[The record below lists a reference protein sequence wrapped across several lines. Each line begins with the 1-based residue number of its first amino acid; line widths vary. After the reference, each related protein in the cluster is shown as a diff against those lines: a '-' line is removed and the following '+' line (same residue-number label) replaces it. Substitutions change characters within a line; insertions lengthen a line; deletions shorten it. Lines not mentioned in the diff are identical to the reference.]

1 MTVQP
6 ETEEQPTELFVV
18 QVPEGIAMIDTGC
31 RAAVGGTSWHKALQS
46 TMLALGRRFRSE
58 TQEDFQFGP
67 GEPIRSSRRSIY
79 DVVVLG
85 RDKVLK
91 ISEVP
96 VECPGL
102 IGPD

>member
-1 MTVQP
+1 
-6 ETEEQPTELFVV
+6 
-18 QVPEGIAMIDTGC
+18 MIDTGC

-46 TMLALGRRFRSE
+46 TMLALGRRVRSE
-58 TQEDFQFGP
+58 TQEEYFQFGP
-67 GEPIRSSRRSIY
+67 GEPIRSSRRWFY
-79 DVVVLG
+79 DVGVLG

-102 IGPD
+102 IGPDELTK